1 MITIR
6 ASPSKYIYVGK
17 NITSYF
23 LGLPL
28 KSDNLVKT
36 VLEYKRNTNV
46 NEENMVPLRHMDE
59 FNNKDIDVPIMIDM
73 DFTEKIYEI

>member
-17 NITSYF
+17 NVTSYF
-23 LGLPL
+23 LGFPL
-28 KSDNLVKT
+28 KSGNLIKT

-46 NEENMVPLRHMDE
+46 DEENMVPLRLTDE
-59 FNNKDIDVPIMIDM
+59 FNHQDIDVPIMIDM